1 MTVSETEIPS
11 GVVAGLAEIIASVAG
26 TPVEDVTAQ
35 ATFADLEVDS
45 LSMIEITLAIE
56 ERFGVHISDDDA
68 EHLSTVQDA
77 VDYIVAAGSAG

>member
-11 GVVAGLAEIIASVAG
+11 GVVTGLAEIISSVAG
-26 TPVEDVTAQ
+26 TPVGDVTPQ
-35 ATFADLEVDS
+35 ASFADLEVDS

-56 ERFGVHISDDDA
+56 ERFGVHVSDEDA

-77 VDYIVAAGSAG
+77 VDYIVAAASAG